1 MPINLVIFELEV
13 WIVNCPNV
21 LYYKFTFIGYL
32 LNCLNFSFQTSGRSC
47 KVHWSFW
54 QTSNSASSVLFSVI
68 ILYKLC
74 PFTNILS
81 QSAVQIHSG
90 ISYSLKNLY
99 SLDKEPLL
107 HMCVLV
113 VSVLEVVQ
121 VISVIDLEEKYAWLK
136 QDAELSLWHHIQ
148 VVYIVILILGLWIDC
163 QF

>member
-1 MPINLVIFELEV
+1 M
-13 WIVNCPNV
+13 WIVNCSNV

-47 KVHWSFW
+47 ELRWSYW
-54 QTSNSASSVLFSVI
+54 ETSNSASSVLFSVI

-81 QSAVQIHSG
+81 QSAVQIHCG

-99 SLDKEPLL
+99 SLDKELL
-107 HMCVLV
+107 WHMIALV

-121 VISVIDLEEKYAWLK
+121 VVSVIGLEERYAWLK
-136 QDAELSLWHHIQ
+136 QDAELSLWRRIQ
-148 VVYIVILILGLWIDC
+148 VLYIVFLILVLWIDC